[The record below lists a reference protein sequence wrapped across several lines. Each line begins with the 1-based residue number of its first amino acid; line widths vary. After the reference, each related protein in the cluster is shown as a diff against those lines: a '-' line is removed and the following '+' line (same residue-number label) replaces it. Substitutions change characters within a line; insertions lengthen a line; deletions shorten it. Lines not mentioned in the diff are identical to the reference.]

1 MNDYKLTLRMLRAK
15 FSYTQDEVA
24 EKLNI
29 SPSTWSKWER
39 GLNFPDVLN
48 IKKIEDLFNVS
59 YADIKFLQ

>member
-39 GLNFPDVLN
+39 GINFPDVIN
-48 IKKIEDLFNVS
+48 IKKIENLFNVS

>member
-1 MNDYKLTLRMLRAK
+1 MLRAK

-39 GLNFPDVLN
+39 GINFPDVIN
-48 IKKIEDLFNVS
+48 IKKIENLFNVS